1 MEIIKRYC
9 IKPNFVLRRIAGE
22 YAIVPVDVESELTNA
37 VMQPNETAAFIWQ
50 TFQQPMTEAEVVEK
64 VKQEFDAPEE
74 VIQNAVHRFVVES
87 LKLRILEEEIR

>member
-50 TFQQPMTEAEVVEK
+50 TFQLTMILFLLDLQMAGMGI
-64 VKQEFDAPEE
+64 APACL
-74 VIQNAVHRFVVES
+74 V
-87 LKLRILEEEIR
+87 

>member
-9 IKPNFVLRRIAGE
+9 IKLNFVLRRIAGE

-50 TFQQPMTEAEVVEK
+50 TFQQSMTEAEVVEK

-87 LKLRILEEEIR
+87 LKLRILEEKIK